1 MNTEEKTGY
10 ETISPNPSERVV
22 FSSPTQSRAHMN
34 TNNTVNSLAT
44 AQRWLKMPCGTLRR
58 TGPIEIDVFQVC
70 IGPQQTEWRWR
81 LWGEKG
87 GFRSILAAGEGCE
100 KDSEAIY
107 QAGQAEIEHRLRA
120 ELHGSAE
127 SVLWGPSGL
136 IAATMRCVDA
146 VQHYRP

>member
-1 MNTEEKTGY
+1 
-10 ETISPNPSERVV
+10 
-22 FSSPTQSRAHMN
+22 
-34 TNNTVNSLAT
+34 
-44 AQRWLKMPCGTLRR
+44 MPCGTLRR

-70 IGPQQTEWRWR
+70 IGPQHTEWRWR

-100 KDSEAIY
+100 TDSEAIY

-146 VQHYRP
+146 VQHRP